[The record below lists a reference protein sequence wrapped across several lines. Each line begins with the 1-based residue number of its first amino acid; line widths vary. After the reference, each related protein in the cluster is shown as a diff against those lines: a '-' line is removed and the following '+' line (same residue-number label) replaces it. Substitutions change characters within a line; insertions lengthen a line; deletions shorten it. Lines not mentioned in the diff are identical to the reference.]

1 MSDFCPHC
9 DDFSIDASR
18 ARRTDNHEAKEKPK
32 KNASKPR
39 KGNGSSGN
47 KITINVDSSDENADW
62 IKRVRDEEREE
73 QSTDGADRESDRDSH
88 PT

>member
-18 ARRTDNHEAKEKPK
+18 VRRMDNKESKGKPDK
-32 KNASKPR
+32 KVPEPKHRN
-39 KGNGSSGN
+39 GNTGS

-62 IKRVRDEEREE
+62 IKRVRDEELKE
-73 QSTDGADRESDRDSH
+73 QS
-88 PT
+88 

>member
-18 ARRTDNHEAKEKPK
+18 TRRTDNHEAREKPK
-32 KNASKPR
+32 KNGSKPKR
-39 KGNGSSGN
+39 GNGN

-62 IKRVRDEEREE
+62 IKRVRTQVATFSNAR
-73 QSTDGADRESDRDSH
+73 
-88 PT
+88 

>member
-18 ARRTDNHEAKEKPK
+18 ARRTDNHEAEEKPK
-32 KNASKPR
+32 KNGSKPKR
-39 KGNGSSGN
+39 GNGN

-62 IKRVRDEEREE
+62 IKRVRDEELEE
-73 QSTDGADRESDRDSH
+73 QSIDGADRQSD
-88 PT
+88 

>member
-9 DDFSIDASR
+9 DDFSMDASR
-18 ARRTDNHEAKEKPK
+18 ATRTDNHEAKEKPK
-32 KNASKPR
+32 KKASKP
-39 KGNGSSGN
+39 KQGNGN

-62 IKRVRDEEREE
+62 IKRVRDEEVEE
-73 QSTDGADRESDRDSH
+73 QSIDGADRQSDRDSH

>member
-18 ARRTDNHEAKEKPK
+18 ARRTENHEAKEKPK

-62 IKRVRDEEREE
+62 IKRVRDGSDKRLLSEDSE
-73 QSTDGADRESDRDSH
+73 QKSQ
-88 PT
+88 

>member
-18 ARRTDNHEAKEKPK
+18 ARRTDNHEAREKPK
-32 KNASKPR
+32 KNGSKPKR
-39 KGNGSSGN
+39 GNGN

-62 IKRVRDEEREE
+62 IKRVRDEELEE
-73 QSTDGADRESDRDSH
+73 QSLDGSDRQSD
-88 PT
+88 

>member
-18 ARRTDNHEAKEKPK
+18 ARRTDNREAKEKPK

-39 KGNGSSGN
+39 RRNGN

-62 IKRVRDEEREE
+62 IKRVRDEELEE
-73 QSTDGADRESDRDSH
+73 QSLDGADRRSD
-88 PT
+88 